1 VVVLVATSSFG
12 GDESGVFED
21 GEVLGDGL
29 AGGAESVLHG
39 EAGTDLEQ
47 RLAVPVD
54 ELVEDGSTCRVVE
67 RLIQLGCHGQIIG
80 KSALACQRG
89 LGRLNHAHP
98 DRVSKAH
105 PT

>member
-39 EAGTDLEQ
+39 QAGADLEQ

-54 ELVEDGSTCRVVE
+54 ELVEDGSTCRVAQ
-67 RLIQLGCHGQIIG
+67 RLVQLGCHAHIIG
-80 KSALACQRG
+80 K
-89 LGRLNHAHP
+89 
-98 DRVSKAH
+98 
-105 PT
+105 